1 MIAYVES
8 LKSNNRQKRLLELIS
23 DYSQVARYK
32 VNTQKSTSFLYTDNE
47 PVEFDI

>member
-8 LKSNNRQKRLLELIS
+8 LKSNNRQKLLLELIS
-23 DYSQVARYK
+23 DYSKVARYK
-32 VNTQKSTSFLYTDNE
+32 GNTQKSTSFLYTDNE